1 MTLLA
6 MAAAMLAVL
15 GWSPSDHA
23 LREVREPGSSVWWRR
38 GVWLVAGVA
47 VAAIAFVL
55 VGVWAFATSAL
66 VGTGARLLVVHRRRR
81 RMRAIENEVVRSCE
95 VVAGQLRIGQ
105 VPAVALRDAA
115 SDCALLEK
123 VAATAAIG
131 GDAAAALRQVAA
143 AEPAAQGFVW
153 LARAWELSERSGAP
167 IADAAQSVSAGLR
180 ARQATA
186 AMVASELAAPRATGR
201 LLAVLPLIGLA
212 MGVVSGGDPVRFL
225 VGTFAGQVCVL
236 GGVLLACAGVL
247 WTERLADSVEA
258 TS

>member
-6 MAAAMLAVL
+6 MSAAVLAVL
-15 GWSPSDHA
+15 GWTPADRLSPLDDRSGPA
-23 LREVREPGSSVWWRR
+23 AWWGRAAW
-38 GVWLVAGVA
+38 VLVALA
-47 VAAIAFVL
+47 VAGIGFVL
-55 VGVWAFATSAL
+55 AGVWAFVGSA
-66 VGTGARLLVVHRRRR
+66 VGATGARLVVVGRRRR
-81 RMRAIENEVVRSCE
+81 RARAIEAEVVRSCE

-115 SDCALLEK
+115 GDCSLLER

-131 GDAAAALRQVAA
+131 GDAAAVLRQVAVG
-143 AEPAAQGFVW
+143 EPAAEGFTW

-201 LLAVLPLIGLA
+201 LLAGLPLIGLA

-225 VGTFAGQVCVL
+225 LHTMAGQLCVL
-236 GGVLLACAGVL
+236 GGVVLACVGVL
-247 WTERLADSVEA
+247 WTEHLADSVEVA
-258 TS
+258 S